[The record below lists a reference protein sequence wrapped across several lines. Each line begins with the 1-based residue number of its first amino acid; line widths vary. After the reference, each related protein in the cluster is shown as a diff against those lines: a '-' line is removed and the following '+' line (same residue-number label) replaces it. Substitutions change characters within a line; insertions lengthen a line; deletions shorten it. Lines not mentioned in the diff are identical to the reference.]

1 MKEKGNLIAEIPRR
15 LGKVKDLGNI
25 ATFLDF
31 RKPNYTILLFILIDN
46 FVKGKVHQI
55 LDCNTLSGGYR
66 PNLCNLVI
74 ICHRAESDNFI
85 V

>member
-31 RKPNYTILLFILIDN
+31 RKPNYTILLFRQGSSN
-46 FVKGKVHQI
+46 
-55 LDCNTLSGGYR
+55 
-66 PNLCNLVI
+66 P
-74 ICHRAESDNFI
+74 
-85 V
+85 